1 MKINKIKI
9 NGFGNLE
16 NKEIDFKE
24 HINLIY
30 GKNEAGKSTLLKF
43 IISMFYGVSK
53 NKRGKDISDLEKY
66 KPWNQ
71 ADFSGKLSYEL
82 ANGES
87 YEIFREFQKKSPK
100 LFNKEMEDIAGSYSS
115 DKIKGNEF
123 FFEQTKIDEELF
135 TSSLASLQTQTKIE
149 LQDQNLLIQKITNLV
164 STGDDSVSYQKII
177 DKLNKKQTEEIGTE
191 KTKGR
196 PINIICER
204 LQEIDRQQK
213 ELKQYESSKYE
224 IQEQKQKIQEELK
237 RELIELEVVKKLK
250 EMEEQNSIE
259 KEKIKLSQEFLDNLE
274 KNMLIKKQEK
284 LRIEAEEKEL
294 RNEQK
299 EIEKQIEA
307 KQESKIKPVKYFI
320 LFFIILIINLL
331 IYFFIKNDILK
342 IISPFLFLFL
352 PVIYLLEK
360 NKNRRN
366 HLKRKNELKNEINQK
381 QQEINYRKEQ
391 LEKEIQNIFQVIQEK
406 QQEIQQK
413 RKETEKKEE
422 IMQNE
427 VILSIKEQIEISKVE
442 ELLKNPLKN
451 ILLQELQSK
460 VNEKQIEIQKLELQ
474 EKNILPQLEK
484 LASMK
489 EELETLE
496 ENKKELQET
505 EKAIQ
510 LVKEILT
517 TSYQEMKNNVTP
529 KFTENLSK
537 NIEKISKG
545 KYQKVKI
552 NEQEGLIVEVE
563 NGNYMPVSRLSIGT
577 IDQLYLSL
585 RLAVLE
591 EVTNEPMPIIL
602 DETFAYYDDQRLEN
616 FLQYIEEELKD
627 HQIIILT
634 CSNREKQILEKLGIA
649 YQYYTLS

>member
-1 MKINKIKI
+1 MKIDKIKI

-115 DKIKGNEF
+115 DKTKGNEF

-274 KNMLIKKQEK
+274 KNMVIKKQEK

-307 KQESKIKPVKYFI
+307 KQKSKIKPVKYFI

-381 QQEINYRKEQ
+381 QQEINYKKEQ

-413 RKETEKKEE
+413 RKETEKKEK

-427 VILSIKEQIEISKVE
+427 VILSIKEQIEISKVD

-616 FLQYIEEELKD
+616 FIQYIEEELKD

>member
-115 DKIKGNEF
+115 DKTKGNEF

-213 ELKQYESSKYE
+213 ELKQYENSRYE

-274 KNMLIKKQEK
+274 KNMVIKKQEK
-284 LRIEAEEKEL
+284 LQIEAEEKEL

-307 KQESKIKPVKYFI
+307 KQKSKIKPVKYFI

-381 QQEINYRKEQ
+381 QQEINYKKEQ

-413 RKETEKKEE
+413 RKETEKKEK

-427 VILSIKEQIEISKVE
+427 VILSIKEQIEISKVD
-442 ELLKNPLKN
+442 ELLKKPLKN

-460 VNEKQIEIQKLELQ
+460 VNERQIEIQKLELQ

-616 FLQYIEEELKD
+616 FIQYIEEELKD

>member
-115 DKIKGNEF
+115 DKTKGNEF

-213 ELKQYESSKYE
+213 ELKQYENSRYE

-307 KQESKIKPVKYFI
+307 KQKSKIKPVKYFI

-381 QQEINYRKEQ
+381 QQEINYKKEQ

-413 RKETEKKEE
+413 RKETEKKEK

-427 VILSIKEQIEISKVE
+427 VILSIKEQIEISKVD

-577 IDQLYLSL
+577 IEQLYLSL

>member
-274 KNMLIKKQEK
+274 KNMVIKKQDR

-294 RNEQK
+294 RNKQK

-307 KQESKIKPVKYFI
+307 KQKNKIKPVKYFI

-381 QQEINYRKEQ
+381 QQEINYKKEQ
-391 LEKEIQNIFQVIQEK
+391 LEKEIQNIFQVIQKK

>member
-1 MKINKIKI
+1 MKIDKIKI

-115 DKIKGNEF
+115 DKTKGNEF

-213 ELKQYESSKYE
+213 ELKQYENSRYE

-274 KNMLIKKQEK
+274 KNMVIKKQEK

-307 KQESKIKPVKYFI
+307 KQKSKIKPVKYFI

-381 QQEINYRKEQ
+381 QQEINYKKEQ

-413 RKETEKKEE
+413 RKETEKKEK

-427 VILSIKEQIEISKVE
+427 VILSIKEQIEISKVD

-616 FLQYIEEELKD
+616 FIQYIEEELKD

>member
-1 MKINKIKI
+1 MKIDKIKI

-115 DKIKGNEF
+115 DKTKGNEF

-213 ELKQYESSKYE
+213 ELKQYENSRYE

-274 KNMLIKKQEK
+274 KNMVIKKQEK

-307 KQESKIKPVKYFI
+307 KQKSKIKPVKYFI

-381 QQEINYRKEQ
+381 QQEINYKKEQ

-413 RKETEKKEE
+413 RKETEKKEK

-427 VILSIKEQIEISKVE
+427 VILSIKEQIEISKVD

-460 VNEKQIEIQKLELQ
+460 VNERQIEIQKLELQ

>member
-1 MKINKIKI
+1 MKIDKIKI

-115 DKIKGNEF
+115 DKTKGNEF

-213 ELKQYESSKYE
+213 ELKQYENSRYE

-274 KNMLIKKQEK
+274 KNMVIKKQEK

-307 KQESKIKPVKYFI
+307 KQKSKIKPVKYFI

-331 IYFFIKNDILK
+331 IYLFIKNDILK

-381 QQEINYRKEQ
+381 QQEMNYKKEQ

-413 RKETEKKEE
+413 RKETEKKEK

-427 VILSIKEQIEISKVE
+427 VILSIKEQIEISKVD

>member
-115 DKIKGNEF
+115 DKTKGNEF

-213 ELKQYESSKYE
+213 ELKQYENSRYE

-274 KNMLIKKQEK
+274 KNMVIKRQEK

-307 KQESKIKPVKYFI
+307 KQKSKIKPVKYFI

-331 IYFFIKNDILK
+331 IYLFIKNDILK

-381 QQEINYRKEQ
+381 QQEMNYKKEQ
-391 LEKEIQNIFQVIQEK
+391 LEKEIQNIFQVIQER

-413 RKETEKKEE
+413 RKETEKKEK

-427 VILSIKEQIEISKVE
+427 VILSIKEQIEISKVD

>member
-213 ELKQYESSKYE
+213 ELKQYENSRYE

-274 KNMLIKKQEK
+274 KNMVIKKQEK

-307 KQESKIKPVKYFI
+307 KQKSKIKPVKYFI

-381 QQEINYRKEQ
+381 QQEINYKKEQ

-413 RKETEKKEE
+413 RKETEKKEK

-427 VILSIKEQIEISKVE
+427 VILSIKEQIEISKVD

-460 VNEKQIEIQKLELQ
+460 VNERQIEIQKLELQ

>member
-53 NKRGKDISDLEKY
+53 NKRGKDISDIEKY

-115 DKIKGNEF
+115 DKTKGNEF

-213 ELKQYESSKYE
+213 ELKQYENSRYE

-274 KNMLIKKQEK
+274 KNMVIKRQ
-284 LRIEAEEKEL
+284 
-294 RNEQK
+294 
-299 EIEKQIEA
+299 
-307 KQESKIKPVKYFI
+307 
-320 LFFIILIINLL
+320 
-331 IYFFIKNDILK
+331 
-342 IISPFLFLFL
+342 
-352 PVIYLLEK
+352 
-360 NKNRRN
+360 
-366 HLKRKNELKNEINQK
+366 
-381 QQEINYRKEQ
+381 
-391 LEKEIQNIFQVIQEK
+391 
-406 QQEIQQK
+406 
-413 RKETEKKEE
+413 
-422 IMQNE
+422 
-427 VILSIKEQIEISKVE
+427 
-442 ELLKNPLKN
+442 
-451 ILLQELQSK
+451 
-460 VNEKQIEIQKLELQ
+460 
-474 EKNILPQLEK
+474 
-484 LASMK
+484 
-489 EELETLE
+489 
-496 ENKKELQET
+496 
-505 EKAIQ
+505 
-510 LVKEILT
+510 
-517 TSYQEMKNNVTP
+517 
-529 KFTENLSK
+529 
-537 NIEKISKG
+537 
-545 KYQKVKI
+545 
-552 NEQEGLIVEVE
+552 
-563 NGNYMPVSRLSIGT
+563 
-577 IDQLYLSL
+577 
-585 RLAVLE
+585 
-591 EVTNEPMPIIL
+591 
-602 DETFAYYDDQRLEN
+602 
-616 FLQYIEEELKD
+616 
-627 HQIIILT
+627 
-634 CSNREKQILEKLGIA
+634 
-649 YQYYTLS
+649 